1 MQRLGIIFAL
11 ACALSWAFWGMLGKL
26 SANHGL
32 PAPTLAF
39 LSACASFVVIVSA
52 YAWQRFPAAPTT
64 AGVLWALASGV
75 CGAIGMLFFSMAI
88 KRGDAA
94 IIVTLSAIYPV
105 FTLLLSPFI
114 LQEKLTLT
122 HAIGVLLVTLGVIL
136 VAR

>member
-26 SANHGL
+26 SANHGV

-52 YAWQRFPAAPTT
+52 YAWQRFPVAPTP
-64 AGVLWALASGV
+64 AGALWALASGV
-75 CGAIGMLFFSMAI
+75 CGAIGMLFFAMAI

-105 FTLLLSPFI
+105 FTLLLSPLI

-122 HAIGVLLVTLGVIL
+122 HVIGVLLVTLGVVL

>member
-1 MQRLGIIFAL
+1 MRHLGIILAL

-26 SANHGL
+26 SANHGV

-39 LSACASFVVIVSA
+39 LSACASFVVIVSV

-64 AGVLWALASGV
+64 AGVLYALASGV
-75 CGAIGMLFFSMAI
+75 CGAIGMLFFAMAI

-105 FTLLLSPFI
+105 FTLLLSPLM
-114 LQEKLTLT
+114 LQEKLSLT
-122 HAIGVLLVTLGVIL
+122 HAIGVILVTLGVIL